1 MPEWNFCQR
10 LLQMY
15 QLVMDLP
22 KFAQTGSCLLALS
35 VRSRDEMLLWHRWTA
50 DFSFS
55 QINYSESDQYIM
67 FSPVCSHAFR
77 AGFRGICD
85 ICNDC
90 NIIYVRNYAVL
101 PEKVTAGTLFHT
113 ETGRRLEDGAKIL
126 KITGSLR
133 TFVERKKKLRW
144 CNYYFTFRKG
154 LCSGGTVH

>member
-1 MPEWNFCQR
+1 
-10 LLQMY
+10 MY

-22 KFAQTGSCLLALS
+22 KFAQTGSRLLALS
-35 VRSRDEMLLWHRWTA
+35 VRSRDEMLLWHRWSA

-85 ICNDC
+85 GAICNDC

-133 TFVERKKKLRW
+133 TFVERKKKAP
-144 CNYYFTFRKG
+144 
-154 LCSGGTVH
+154 VV

>member
-15 QLVMDLP
+15 QLVMNLP
-22 KFAQTGSCLLALS
+22 KFAQTGSHLLALS
-35 VRSRDEMLLWHRWTA
+35 VRSWDEMFLWHRWTA

-55 QINYSESDQYIM
+55 EINYSESDQYIM
-67 FSPVCSHAFR
+67 FSPVCSHAFQ

-85 ICNDC
+85 GAICNDC

-101 PEKVTAGTLFHT
+101 PEKVTAGTLFHM
-113 ETGRRLEDGAKIL
+113 ETGRSLEDGPEIL

-133 TFVERKKKLRW
+133 TFVERKKKAP
-144 CNYYFTFRKG
+144 
-154 LCSGGTVH
+154 VV